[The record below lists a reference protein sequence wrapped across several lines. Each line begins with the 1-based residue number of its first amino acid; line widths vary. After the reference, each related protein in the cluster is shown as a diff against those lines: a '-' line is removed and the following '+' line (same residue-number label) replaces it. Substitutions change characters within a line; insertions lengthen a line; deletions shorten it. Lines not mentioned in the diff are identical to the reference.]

1 MATLFH
7 YNQPALTR
15 SEQESKLR
23 HAEQQREKQAN
34 RWQTTYSF
42 KLYFNVKRQ
51 PRPEPARE
59 TRTQRNAR
67 INNER
72 VPAVS

>member
-15 SEQESKLR
+15 SEQEGKLR

-34 RWQTTYSF
+34 RWQTAHSF
-42 KLYFNVKRQ
+42 RLYFNVKRQ

-59 TRTQRNAR
+59 ARKQHNAP
-67 INNER
+67 INIER
-72 VPAVS
+72 VPQAS